1 MALATDRKEGRSPSR
16 MTGYDIINRNI
27 NHKFHN
33 INYSIIT
40 ENNYLLLLGERRRQP
55 LAHLVRHGVGLQ
67 LGEVVVGL
75 LPKDN
80 FSL

>member
-1 MALATDRKEGRSPSR
+1 MILLIAILITNF
-16 MTGYDIINRNI
+16 TIL
-27 NHKFHN
+27 
-33 INYSIIT
+33 IT

>member
-1 MALATDRKEGRSPSR
+1 MILLITILI
-16 MTGYDIINRNI
+16 TNFTILITVL
-27 NHKFHN
+27 
-33 INYSIIT
+33 IT

>member
-1 MALATDRKEGRSPSR
+1 MILLITILI
-16 MTGYDIINRNI
+16 TNFTILITVL
-27 NHKFHN
+27 
-33 INYSIIT
+33 IT
-40 ENNYLLLLGERRRQP
+40 EDNYLLLLGERRRQP

>member
-1 MALATDRKEGRSPSR
+1 MILLITILLI
-16 MTGYDIINRNI
+16 TNFTIL
-27 NHKFHN
+27 
-33 INYSIIT
+33 IT

>member
-1 MALATDRKEGRSPSR
+1 MILL
-16 MTGYDIINRNI
+16 I
-27 NHKFHN
+27 
-33 INYSIIT
+33 SILITNFTILIT